1 LINSLIFIFR
11 RHPIII
17 ASTIYG
23 LGIGI
28 GLGLWLYLRHLRYQF
43 YLTPSTTIGDPELV
57 KSASKCFIILLLLI
71 AIYSIIG
78 LIPLLRHLSKLK
90 GLVEKTPS

>member
-1 LINSLIFIFR
+1 VG
-11 RHPIII
+11 
-17 ASTIYG
+17 A
-23 LGIGI
+23 
-28 GLGLWLYLRHLRYQF
+28 
-43 YLTPSTTIGDPELV
+43 TPEAAAQTLAVEDAMPVV

>member
-1 LINSLIFIFR
+1 
-11 RHPIII
+11 
-17 ASTIYG
+17 
-23 LGIGI
+23 
-28 GLGLWLYLRHLRYQF
+28 
-43 YLTPSTTIGDPELV
+43 V